1 MNDQDEALAR
11 NRYMIIQMLRIFGVG
26 LTIVGILIVRGK
38 IDLDPIVGYALIVV
52 GLLDAFGT
60 PLVLARKWRTPPE

>member
-11 NRYMIIQMLRIFGVG
+11 NRYMILQMLRIFGVG

-38 IDLDPIVGYALIVV
+38 IDLDPIVGYAFIVV

>member
-38 IDLDPIVGYALIVV
+38 IDLDPIVGYAFIVV